1 MPQVNEVRQVL
12 MNELGLTREAIR
24 AEINEVIEK
33 TAEKYFKKLL
43 EEGIFLKVLESVI
56 DKELKINREK
66 QWEIVGLAD
75 YIRKTIAQKIVER
88 LEFKLKD

>member
-1 MPQVNEVRQVL
+1 MSQVNEVRQVL

-56 DKELKINREK
+56 DKELKRDREK
-66 QWEIVGLAD
+66 QCGIVGLAD